1 MAEQSLFTPEEF
13 KKFKKSKGVKRG
25 KQEENIQL
33 AVCAY
38 IKENY
43 PDVIFF
49 CDMSSGMKMPI
60 WLAARNKK
68 MRSSKALPDLFIA
81 KPFLKNTRNHTLEN
95 GYPCVDVTPVESY
108 SGLFIELKR
117 EDVRLKNGSIASS
130 PHHDEQAIILSR
142 LMYLGYRAEFACGYD
157 EAIKLIDDYL
167 K

>member
-13 KKFKKSKGVKRG
+13 GKFKKSKGVKRG

-81 KPFLKNTRNHTLEN
+81 KTKFK
-95 GYPCVDVTPVESY
+95 VEVNFKGEKHVVQRG
-108 SGLFIELKR
+108 GLFLELKR
-117 EDVRLKNGSIASS
+117 EDVRLKDGTISKS
-130 PHHDEQAIILSR
+130 PHHKEQAEILAR
-142 LMYLGYRAEFACGYD
+142 LNQQLFQAFFACGYD
-157 EAIKLIDDYL
+157 EAIKLIDEYL